1 MDMHNTL
8 RVKTEVLV
16 AFSGISSETAS
27 YTVTGDADDDAV
39 YPDS

>member
-1 MDMHNTL
+1 MHGNP

-16 AFSGISSETAS
+16 AFSGISTGTAS
-27 YTVTGDADDDAV
+27 YTSTGDAADDAV